1 MIQVTTRPAASRRL
15 TRLTGTAVVAAT
27 AATTLI
33 LGLTTAA
40 PSLASRPAHRAASPP
55 TSAGCPKPGYGP
67 HSHAPGRGKTVALTF
82 DDGPGK
88 TTARILR
95 ILRRYHVPATFFNT
109 GHNMPVR
116 PWLVRRESRQGFL
129 LGNHTWN
136 HPNMAKLSASKQAAE
151 LDRMSAEQRELTRT
165 VPCVFRPPY
174 GDYNATTLRIAQR
187 RRMAVWLWSV
197 DTEDWRARGSAS
209 AHWVNR
215 IVRLAEHEGGELANP
230 VVLMHNGPRGNPATA
245 LALPRIIVFFRN
257 RHYRFVKL
265 LGAS

>member
-1 MIQVTTRPAASRRL
+1 MSRL
-15 TRLTGTAVVAAT
+15 TRAAVVAVA

-33 LGLTTAA
+33 VGLTTAA
-40 PSLASRPAHRAASPP
+40 PSLASRPAHRAAS
-55 TSAGCPKPGYGP
+55 SRSLASCPKPGYGP
-67 HSHAPGRGKTVALTF
+67 LHYAPGRGKTVALTF

-95 ILRRYHVPATFFNT
+95 ILRRDHVPATFFNV
-109 GHNMPVR
+109 GRNMTVR

-136 HPNMAKLSASKQAAE
+136 HPNMAKLSRSQQAAE
-151 LDRMSAEQRELTRT
+151 MDRMTAEQRNLTGT
-165 VPCVFRPPY
+165 VPCVFRPPF
-174 GDYNATTLRIAQR
+174 GDYNGITLRIAQR

-197 DTEDWRARGSAS
+197 DTEDWKARGSAS

-215 IVRLAEHEGGELANP
+215 IVHLAEREGGALAHP
-230 VVLMHNGPRGNPATA
+230 VVLMHNSPAGNPATS
-245 LALPRIIVFFRN
+245 LALPRIFAFFRQH
-257 RHYRFVKL
+257 HYRFVTL